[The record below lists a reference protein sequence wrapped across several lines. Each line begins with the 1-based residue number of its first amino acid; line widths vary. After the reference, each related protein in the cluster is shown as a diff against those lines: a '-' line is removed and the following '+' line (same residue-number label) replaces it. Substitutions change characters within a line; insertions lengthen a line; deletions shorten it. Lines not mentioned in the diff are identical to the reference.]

1 MNRDVEVHGLHPLSA
16 GNDVHIVRRIY
27 QSNVGIIE
35 KILELWSRGLVGL
48 VVLERFMMFL
58 HVKLRKHHRNLKE
71 GEGEERNRYSEKAL

>member
-35 KILELWSRGLVGL
+35 KILELFLLFLVPWVGWIGCP
-48 VVLERFMMFL
+48 
-58 HVKLRKHHRNLKE
+58 
-71 GEGEERNRYSEKAL
+71 GEIHDVFACETEKTS